1 MKLSL
6 NTAGGLLC
14 LWSKEYFSLNNSFQR
29 DGYIG
34 LEGTW
39 KEGGQSVIFVNV
51 YSPCELELKRR
62 LSEEL
67 KSLKENSSCDHWKE
81 VYMVSIKWVGKDD

>member
-51 YSPCELELKRR
+51 YSPW
-62 LSEEL
+62 EEL
-67 KSLKENSSCDHWKE
+67 KSLKVNSTCDNWCILGDLENALVLLDVVE
-81 VYMVSIKWVGKDD
+81 

>member
-1 MKLSL
+1 MWNGLS
-6 NTAGGLLC
+6 C
-14 LWSKEYFSLNNSFQR
+14 LRSREYFILKNSFQ
-29 DGYIG
+29 GIG
-34 LEGTW
+34 CIGPEGAW
-39 KEGGQSVIFVNV
+39 NEGGQSVIFVNV